1 MPMTPH
7 GAFHWNELNT
17 WSVDKAKAFYGEALG
32 WEYEAHPMADGG
44 TYTLC
49 KAGETMV
56 AGIFELKPD
65 MGLDGVPDHWFAYI
79 AVDDIDARPR
89 QGGGCGRRD
98 RPPGLRRAWG
108 RPLRHRQGQRR
119 RLHRLDH
126 PGRRGLTAGGA
137 RQSTFIRMAAAGCT
151 TTVNQLTLPH
161 FLKAGLGAFGAARD

>member
-1 MPMTPH
+1 MPITPH

-79 AVDDIDARPR
+79 AVDDIDAR
-89 QGGGCGRRD
+89 
-98 RPPGLRRAWG
+98 LAKV
-108 RPLRHRQGQRR
+108 
-119 RLHRLDH
+119 
-126 PGRRGLTAGGA
+126 
-137 RQSTFIRMAAAGCT
+137 AAAGGEIGRPAFD
-151 TTVNQLTLPH
+151 VPG
-161 FLKAGLGAFGAARD
+161 FGRFAIVKDSVGAFIGWITPAVED